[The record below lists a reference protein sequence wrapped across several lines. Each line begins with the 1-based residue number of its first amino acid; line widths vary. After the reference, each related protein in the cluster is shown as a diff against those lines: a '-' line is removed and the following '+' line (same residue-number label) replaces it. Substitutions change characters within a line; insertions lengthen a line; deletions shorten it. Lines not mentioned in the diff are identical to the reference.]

1 MLNIQSE
8 NYENQQKKYK
18 NNRNCHNKMKKKNLQ
33 KMIKVYS
40 ATYEKCNC
48 RVEK

>member
-1 MLNIQSE
+1 MKTNRKNI
-8 NYENQQKKYK
+8 K
-18 NNRNCHNKMKKKNLQ
+18 NNTNCHNKMKKKNLQ